1 MLAIA
6 LSSGTIEYT
15 DTDADPDRGAGGGT
29 GAAAAGGPAR
39 ETLVLVPGLGFGAS
53 LWQPVA
59 DALRPDF
66 RVLVPVLPIGGHRLP
81 MDPGADLSAHGVAGL
96 LAEFL
101 DRLDLRE
108 VTLVQND
115 AGIAQLL
122 VGVNDER
129 IARLVLASC
138 EALDNHPPG
147 LQGKALHTASKIP
160 GALRLLLRSFRSP
173 FLAGMRSSLGGM
185 AKRPIPHDL
194 VLRWYGPLLT
204 DPAIRRDL
212 GAFLHAT
219 RKDTYVR
226 AAERLRSFDRP
237 ALVLW
242 GAEDRMMPPRTGRRL
257 AGLLPY
263 GVYEEVPDARTL
275 IPFDNPQGLCEALRR
290 FIAAHPAPVVRGG
303 A

>member
-1 MLAIA
+1 MHSIA
-6 LSSGTIEYT
+6 LGSGTIEYT
-15 DTDADPDRGAGGGT
+15 DTGAGADAGT
-29 GAAAAGGPAR
+29 DTGPGAADGPAR
-39 ETLVLVPGLGFGAS
+39 ETLVLVPGLGFDAS
-53 LWQPVA
+53 VWQPVV
-59 DALRPDF
+59 DELRDDF
-66 RVLVPVLPIGGHRLP
+66 RILVPVLPLGGHRLP
-81 MDPGADLSAHGVAGL
+81 MNPGADLSAHGIAAL

-101 DRLDLRE
+101 DRLDLRG

-122 VGVNDER
+122 VGVHDER

-138 EALDNHPPG
+138 EALDNYPPG

-160 GALRLLLRSFRSP
+160 GALHLLLRSFRSP
-173 FLAGMRSSLGGM
+173 FLAGMRTSLGGM

-204 DPAIRRDL
+204 DPDIRRDL
-212 GAFLHAT
+212 GAFLRST
-219 RKDTYVR
+219 RKDTYVE

-257 AGLLPY
+257 AELLPY
-263 GVYEEVPDARTL
+263 GRYEEVPDARTL
-275 IPFDNPQGLCEALRR
+275 IPFDNPRGLSLALRR
-290 FIAAHPAPVVRGG
+290 FIAAHPAPVARG
-303 A
+303 AV

>member
-6 LSSGTIEYT
+6 LSSSTIEYT
-15 DTDADPDRGAGGGT
+15 DTDSPETGPDTDTEAAD
-29 GAAAAGGPAR
+29 GPAR
-39 ETLVLVPGLGFGAS
+39 ETIVLVPGLGFDAS
-53 LWQPVA
+53 VWQGVV
-59 DALRPDF
+59 DELRPDF

-122 VGVNDER
+122 VGVNDKR

-138 EALDNHPPG
+138 EALDNYPPG

-160 GALRLLLRSFRSP
+160 GALHLLLRSFRSP
-173 FLAGMRSSLGGM
+173 FLAGMRTSLGGM

-212 GAFLHAT
+212 AAFLHAT

-263 GVYEEVPDARTL
+263 GTYEEVPDARTL
-275 IPFDNPQGLCEALRR
+275 IPFDNPQGLCAALRR
-290 FIAAHPAPVVRGG
+290 FIAAHPAPVARG
-303 A
+303 AA